1 MRISDWSSDV
11 CSSDLR
17 FFGAGVIGVAAVWTL
32 VKIAGPVI
40 GGIRS
45 AMAASRAREHGDTLA
60 LEERDLPIGIVFG
73 GSLFMML
80 PIGWLLWTVLQGG
93 TLTGSAAILIAG
105 ALLFVLV
112 RSEEHTSELQ
122 SLMRTAFA
130 VFCLK

>member
-80 PIGWLLWTVLQGG
+80 PIGWLRWPV
-93 TLTGSAAILIAG
+93 LTGGPPPRSAANLLARP
-105 ALLFVLV
+105 LLFAIVIGL
-112 RSEEHTSELQ
+112 L
-122 SLMRTAFA
+122 TAR
-130 VFCLK
+130 V